1 MAGKEKSM
9 LVLGLDTC
17 LQSCSVALCD
27 RATGQVL
34 SWRHEEMERGQAER
48 LADMVDAVMMD
59 QGDPYDVLAFVAAT
73 RGPGSFT
80 GVRIGLSF
88 ARALGTVLEIPVTA
102 MTTLE
107 AIARNVSHNPERLPV
122 AAVIDARRAE
132 VYMQAFDADF
142 APLTQAAAVPVEEAA
157 AHLPPG
163 PCLLAGSGAAEL
175 ADESMGRLA
184 ADCPALP
191 DARIIALHA
200 PIEPV
205 PQQLPE
211 PLYLRPA
218 DARPQGPLPN
228 VPQGS

>member
-1 MAGKEKSM
+1 MAGKEEAM

-27 RATGQVL
+27 RASGDVL
-34 SWRHEEMERGQAER
+34 SWRREEMERGQAER

-59 QGDPYDVLAFVAAT
+59 QGDPYDILAFVATT

-80 GVRIGLSF
+80 GLRIGLSF

-107 AIARNVSHNPERLPV
+107 AIARNVGHNPERLPV
-122 AAVIDARRAE
+122 AAVIDARREE
-132 VYMQAFDADF
+132 VYLQVFDADF
-142 APLTQAAAVPVEEAA
+142 TPLTEAAAVPVGEAA

-163 PCLLAGSGAAEL
+163 PCLLAGSGAALL
-175 ADESMGRLA
+175 ADEARGRLPA
-184 ADCPALP
+184 ECDALP
-191 DARIIALHA
+191 DARVVAMHA

-205 PQQLPE
+205 PTELPE

-218 DARPQGPLPN
+218 DAKPQAPLKP
-228 VPQGS
+228 PGGAS